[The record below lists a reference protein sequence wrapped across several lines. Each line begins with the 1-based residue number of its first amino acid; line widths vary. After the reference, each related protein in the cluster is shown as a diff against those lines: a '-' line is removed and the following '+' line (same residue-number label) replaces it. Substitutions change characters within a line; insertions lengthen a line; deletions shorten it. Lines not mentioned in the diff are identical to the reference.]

1 MAVMRRTTFAVYL
14 NGFIFPSWER
24 SVGDYMLQIMCS
36 FSRYDP
42 TIEDSYR
49 KQVVIDSETC
59 ILDILDTAGQEEYTA
74 MRDQYMRVG
83 QGFLLVF
90 AVNNP
95 RSFTDIDR
103 YREEI
108 RRLKDS
114 DHIPMVLVGNK
125 CDLPARV
132 IESQKGHQLAES
144 YGIPFVETSAKTRL
158 GVDEAFHTLVREIR
172 RDLTRRETPGKRRKE
187 KHCQIL

>member
-1 MAVMRRTTFAVYL
+1 MPRIDC
-14 NGFIFPSWER
+14 IFGVR
-24 SVGDYMLQIMCS
+24 C
-36 FSRYDP
+36 RYDP

-95 RSFTDIDR
+95 KSFADIDR

-125 CDLPARV
+125 CDLTSRQV
-132 IESQKGHQLAES
+132 IPCGPCIDCL
-144 YGIPFVETSAKTRL
+144 IVWP
-158 GVDEAFHTLVREIR
+158 
-172 RDLTRRETPGKRRKE
+172 
-187 KHCQIL
+187 

>member
-1 MAVMRRTTFAVYL
+1 MRSD
-14 NGFIFPSWER
+14 IFFC
-24 SVGDYMLQIMCS
+24 G
-36 FSRYDP
+36 RYDP

-49 KQVVIDSETC
+49 KQVVIDAETC

-95 RSFTDIDR
+95 KSFADIER

-125 CDLPARV
+125 CDLTSRQV
-132 IESQKGHQLAES
+132 ID
-144 YGIPFVETSAKTRL
+144 RL
-158 GVDEAFHTLVREIR
+158 ID
-172 RDLTRRETPGKRRKE
+172 
-187 KHCQIL
+187 